1 MEDYMKKLFQ
11 MIALLLLLGCM
22 SLFPVTSAFAADE
35 NTTENN
41 EINISLSPTGTLF
54 DITNMKPGDWA
65 PRTITVKNMGTKDFD
80 YLMQLQ
86 NSGDKKLFNE
96 LLLEIKAGEQELY
109 QGKLADFESLPIRK
123 LATGNEENLDVTI
136 RFPEH
141 LGNEFQGLHA
151 SFDFIFTAEGNDS
164 EAETVTVQE
173 VMIGKI
179 DSSGSPMSGGPRL
192 PDSTTNLVNF
202 MLIGGALGVGGIVLI
217 IIIYYRRL
225 RFAQ

>member
-1 MEDYMKKLFQ
+1 MKKLFQ
-11 MIALLLLLGCM
+11 ILPLLLLLGCM

-86 NSGDKKLFNE
+86 NSGDEKLFNE
-96 LLLEIKAGEQELY
+96 LLLEIKVADQELY
-109 QGKLADFESLPIRK
+109 QGKLTDFKSLPIRK

-164 EAETVTVQE
+164 ETETVQE
-173 VMIGKI
+173 VMVGKI

-192 PDSTTNLVNF
+192 PESTTNLFNF

-217 IIIYYRRL
+217 IFIYYRKL
-225 RFAQ
+225 RFVQ

>member
-1 MEDYMKKLFQ
+1 MKKLFQ
-11 MIALLLLLGCM
+11 ILSLLLFFNCV
-22 SLFPVTSAFAADE
+22 SLFPVTSVFADDE
-35 NTTENN
+35 KTSENN
-41 EINISLSPTGTLF
+41 EINISLSPMETLF

-65 PRTITVKNMGTKDFD
+65 PRTITVKNIGSKDFD
-80 YLMQLQ
+80 YLIQLQ
-86 NSGDKKLFNE
+86 NSGDEKLFNE
-96 LLLEIKAGEQELY
+96 LLLEIKAEDEALY
-109 QGKLADFESLPIRK
+109 QDKLAAFKSLPIRK
-123 LATGNEENLDVTI
+123 LATGSEENLDLTI

-164 EAETVTVQE
+164 ETETVQE

-192 PDSTTNLVNF
+192 SNDTTNLFNY

-217 IIIYYRRL
+217 ITIYYRKL
-225 RFAQ
+225 RFVQ

>member
-1 MEDYMKKLFQ
+1 MKKLFQ
-11 MIALLLLLGCM
+11 ILPLLLLLGCM
-22 SLFPVTSAFAADE
+22 SLFSVTSAFADDE
-35 NTTENN
+35 STAENN
-41 EINISLSPTGTLF
+41 EINISLSPEETLF

-65 PRTITVKNMGTKDFD
+65 PRTITVKNIGSKDFD
-80 YLMQLQ
+80 YLMQIQ
-86 NSGDKKLFNE
+86 NSGDEMLFNE
-96 LLLEIKAGEQELY
+96 LLLEIKAADEELY
-109 QGKLADFESLPIRK
+109 QDKLADFKSLPIRK

-164 EAETVTVQE
+164 ETETVQE
-173 VMIGKI
+173 VMVGKI

-202 MLIGGALGVGGIVLI
+202 MLIGGALGVAGIVLI

-225 RFAQ
+225 RFVQ

>member
-1 MEDYMKKLFQ
+1 MKKLFQ
-11 MIALLLLLGCM
+11 MIPLLLLLGSM
-22 SLFPVTSAFAADE
+22 SLFPVSSAFADDE

-41 EINISLSPTGTLF
+41 EINISLSPTETLF

-65 PRTITVKNMGTKDFD
+65 PRTITVKNIGSKDFE

-86 NSGDKKLFNE
+86 NSGDEKLFNE
-96 LLLEIKAGEQELY
+96 LLLEIKAGDEELF
-109 QGKLADFESLPIRK
+109 QDKLAAFKSLPIRK

-151 SFDFIFTAEGNDS
+151 TFDFVFTAEGNDS

-173 VMIGKI
+173 VMVGKI

-217 IIIYYRRL
+217 VFLYYRKL